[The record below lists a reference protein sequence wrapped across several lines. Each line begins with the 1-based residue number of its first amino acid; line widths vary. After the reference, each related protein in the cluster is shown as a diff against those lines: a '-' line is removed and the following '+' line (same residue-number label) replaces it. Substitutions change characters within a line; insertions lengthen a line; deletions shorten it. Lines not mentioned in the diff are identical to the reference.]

1 MEGMNLK
8 YGCNPN
14 QKQAA
19 LLMESGTMPIQTL
32 NGEAGYINLLD
43 ALNGW
48 QLVKELKEA
57 TGFPSATSFKHVSPA
72 GAAIGLPL
80 NEEEAKVFDAP
91 EELSPIAGAYV
102 RARNADPLASF
113 GDFVAISDE
122 CDLSLANVLK
132 REVSDGIIA
141 PSYAP
146 EALELLKTKKRGRYV
161 ILQVKAEYEPPL
173 MEKRTLFGM
182 TLMQERNTVQLDS
195 SLLKTIVTK
204 KKELPPEVVRDLLIG
219 LVTLKYTQSN
229 SVCYTK
235 GGQAIGVGAGQQS
248 RIACTRLAGEKADLF
263 HLRFHPKL
271 QDLKLDTSA
280 TRQGRHL
287 FIEEG
292 IRNGT
297 LLSKAE
303 QRSCLKGISGVSL
316 TSDAFFPF
324 RDNIDRAAESGV
336 AYIAQTGGSTRD
348 EEVIQA
354 ADEHNMVMCMTGIR
368 LFHH

>member
-1 MEGMNLK
+1 MEGINLK

-19 LLMESGTMPIQTL
+19 LLMESGAIPLRIL
-32 NGEAGYINLLD
+32 NGEVGYINLLD

-48 QLVKELKEA
+48 QLVKELNEA
-57 TGFPSATSFKHVSPA
+57 TGLASATSFKHVSPA

-80 NEEEAKVFDAP
+80 SEEERRVFDVPAT
-91 EELSPIAGAYV
+91 LSPIASAYV
-102 RARNADPLASF
+102 RARSADPLASF
-113 GDFVAISDE
+113 GDIVALSDE
-122 CDLSLANVLK
+122 CDLSLAKVLK

-146 EALELLKTKKRGRYV
+146 EALRLLKTKKRGRYV
-161 ILQVKAEYEPPL
+161 ILQVNAEYEPPVL
-173 MEKRTLFGM
+173 EKRTLFGM
-182 TLMQERNTVQLDS
+182 TLMQERNTVRLDP
-195 SLLKTIVTK
+195 SLLDTIVTK
-204 KKELPPEVVRDLLIG
+204 RRDLPPEAVRDLLIG

-229 SVCYTK
+229 SVCYTE

-248 RIACTRLAGEKADLF
+248 RIACTRLAGKKADLF

-271 QDLKLDTSA
+271 AELKGEASS

-297 LLSKAE
+297 LLSRDE
-303 QRSCLKGISGVSL
+303 QDSYLKEISGVSL

-324 RDNIDRAAESGV
+324 RDNIDRAAKSGV
-336 AYIAQTGGSTRD
+336 SYIAQTGGSTRD

>member
-14 QKQAA
+14 QRQAA
-19 LLMESGTMPIQTL
+19 LLMESGTLPIQTL

-48 QLVKELKEA
+48 QLVRELKEV
-57 TGFPSATSFKHVSPA
+57 TDLPSATSFKHVSPA

-80 NEEEAKVFDAP
+80 NEEETRVFDVP
-91 EELSPIAGAYV
+91 KTLSPIASAYI
-102 RARNADPLASF
+102 RARSADPLASF
-113 GDFVAISDE
+113 GDFVAISDG
-122 CDLSLANVLK
+122 CDLSLAKVLK

-141 PSYAP
+141 PSYTP

-161 ILQVKAEYEPPL
+161 ILQVNPEYEPPL
-173 MEKRTLFGM
+173 TEKRTLFGM
-182 TLMQERNTVQLDS
+182 TLMQERNTVVLDS
-195 SLLKTIVTK
+195 SLLRTVVTK
-204 KKELPPEVVRDLLIG
+204 QKDLPPEAIQDLLVG
-219 LVTLKYTQSN
+219 MVTLKYTQSN

-271 QDLKLDTSA
+271 QNLRFDA
-280 TRQGRHL
+280 PPTRQGRYL

-292 IRNGT
+292 IRNET
-297 LLSKAE
+297 LLSKEE
-303 QRSCLKGISGVSL
+303 QRSYLNDVSKVSL
-316 TSDAFFPF
+316 ASDAFFPF
-324 RDNIDRAAESGV
+324 RDNIDRAAQSGV
-336 AYIAQTGGSTRD
+336 TYIAQAGGSTRD
-348 EEVIQA
+348 KEVIQA
-354 ADEHNMVMCMTGIR
+354 ADEHKMVMCMTSIR